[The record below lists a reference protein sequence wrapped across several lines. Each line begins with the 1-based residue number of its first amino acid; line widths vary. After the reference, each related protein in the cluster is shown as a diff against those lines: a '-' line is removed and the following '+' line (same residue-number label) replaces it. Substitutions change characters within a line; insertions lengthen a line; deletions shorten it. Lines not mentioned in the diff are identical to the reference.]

1 MLSVRVRMR
10 NATACG
16 DSGILAQLMR
26 AWRRWSGEA
35 FVSFQR
41 ADESYITE

>member
-1 MLSVRVRMR
+1 MLSVRVPMR

-16 DSGILAQLMR
+16 DSGILAQLTR
-26 AWRRWSGEA
+26 PWRPWSGEA
-35 FVSFQR
+35 FVSFQW